1 MQRYTRSVMV
11 KRFSRVT
18 KHIYTVSGM
27 GEDCRRITYFYR
39 ALQQLQVEKNAMEF
53 ILQVLFPQML
63 TRPKHAKKL
72 LLFFHILAL
81 LKQVGNLDPYYV
93 YVTLKI
99 M

>member
-1 MQRYTRSVMV
+1 
-11 KRFSRVT
+11 
-18 KHIYTVSGM
+18 
-27 GEDCRRITYFYR
+27 
-39 ALQQLQVEKNAMEF
+39 MEF